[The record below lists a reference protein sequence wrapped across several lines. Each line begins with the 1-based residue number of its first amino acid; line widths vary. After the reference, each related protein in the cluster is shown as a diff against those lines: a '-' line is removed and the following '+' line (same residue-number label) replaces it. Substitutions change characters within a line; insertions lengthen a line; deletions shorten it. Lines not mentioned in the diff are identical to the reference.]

1 VTADPPAADPPAAG
15 HHAAESPAGDHQIDE
30 PLAALRRGDEQ
41 AFRALVCAH
50 QSALLRLA
58 LLYAPS
64 RAVAEEIVQETW
76 LAVLGGLDGFQ
87 GRASLRTW
95 ISRILVNIARRRSGK
110 EARSVPFSAIPAHDH
125 RNDGQGAEPAVDPS
139 RFLADGPYAG
149 HWSSFPDDWSGV
161 PEHALLG
168 REART
173 VTQTAIAQL
182 STPQQTVIVLRDIEG
197 WTGREVSE
205 LMGVTEGHQ
214 RVLLHRARSKIRQAL
229 EDYLG

>member
-1 VTADPPAADPPAAG
+1 VTAEPSPTGHRAAEPPAAD
-15 HHAAESPAGDHQIDE
+15 HHLDE

-41 AFRALVCAH
+41 AFRALVGAH

-58 LLYAPS
+58 LIYAPS

-95 ISRILVNIARRRSGK
+95 ISRILVNIARRRSGR
-110 EARSVPFSAIPAHDH
+110 EARSVPFSALPAHDGQ
-125 RNDGQGAEPAVDPS
+125 DGGESVEPAVDPS
-139 RFLADGPYAG
+139 RFLAEGTYAG

-161 PEHALLG
+161 PERALLG
-168 REART
+168 RETRA
-173 VTQTAIAQL
+173 VTQTAIARL
-182 STPQQTVIVLRDIEG
+182 SAPQRTVIVLRDMEG
-197 WTGREVSE
+197 WTGQEVSE

-214 RVLLHRARSKIRQAL
+214 RVLLHRARSKIRQDL